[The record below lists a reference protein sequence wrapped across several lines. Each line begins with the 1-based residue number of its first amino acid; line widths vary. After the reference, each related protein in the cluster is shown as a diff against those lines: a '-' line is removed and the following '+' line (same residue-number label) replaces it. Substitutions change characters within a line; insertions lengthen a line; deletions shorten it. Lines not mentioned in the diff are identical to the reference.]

1 MNIEYCRLFLK
12 TVKLGSFTAA
22 AEQSGYTQS
31 ALSHIISGLEKEFGF
46 ALFTRSKSGVSLT
59 QDGERMLPFIRD
71 AVMRSDIALQAA
83 SEIKGLKSGRVRIGA
98 FSSIAIC
105 RLPAIIRK
113 FNAAY
118 PNIELD
124 VRVDT
129 YKVIEDWLAN
139 DEVDCGF
146 ISDASLKE
154 MDFIPLMEDR
164 LLALVPDDHPL
175 LACDK
180 LTAQSIESMDFIVP
194 GEGSNYDIGRYFKSA
209 GIKPKI
215 RFAVSDD
222 YAAAAMVKQGLGITI
237 MPELIL
243 EAISGSFN
251 TLELEKECIR
261 KIGIAT
267 RRNAPVSPACKAFI
281 EFVRASFEG

>member
-1 MNIEYCRLFLK
+1 MNIEYCRIFLK

-71 AVMRSDIALQAA
+71 AVARSDIALQAA
-83 SEIKGLKSGRVRIGA
+83 SEIKGLKSGKVRIGA

-113 FNAAY
+113 FNVDY
-118 PNIELD
+118 PSIELD

-129 YKVIEDWLAN
+129 YRVIEEWLLN

-154 MDFIPLMEDR
+154 TDFIPLMEDR
-164 LLALVPDDHPL
+164 LLALLPDDHALP
-175 LACDK
+175 ADAK
-180 LTAQSIESMDFIVP
+180 LTAEDIESMDFIVP

-209 GIKPKI
+209 GVKPKV

-222 YAAAAMVKQGLGITI
+222 YAAAAMVKQDLGITI
-237 MPELIL
+237 LPELIL

-251 TLELEKECIR
+251 TIELEKECIR

-267 RRNAPVSPACKAFI
+267 RKNAPVPPACKAFI
-281 EFVRASFEG
+281 EFVRASF

>member
-12 TVKLGSFTAA
+12 TVKLGSLTAA

-46 ALFTRSKSGVSLT
+46 ALFTRSKAGVSLT

>member
-71 AVMRSDIALQAA
+71 AVARSDIALQAA
-83 SEIKGLKSGRVRIGA
+83 SEIKGLKSGKVRVGA

-105 RLPAIIRK
+105 RLPAIIRE

-129 YKVIEDWLAN
+129 YRVIEEWLAN
-139 DEVDCGF
+139 DEVDCCF

-154 MDFIPLMEDR
+154 TDFIPLMEDR
-164 LLALVPDDHPL
+164 LLALVPDEHPI
-175 LACDK
+175 LASDK
-180 LTAQSIESMDFIVP
+180 LTAECIEKMDFIVP
-194 GEGSNYDIGRYFKSA
+194 GEGSNYDIGRYFKST
-209 GIKPKI
+209 GIKPKV

-237 MPELIL
+237 LPELIL

-251 TLELEKECIR
+251 TLELERECIR
-261 KIGIAT
+261 KIGIAA

-281 EFVRASFEG
+281 EFVRASFE